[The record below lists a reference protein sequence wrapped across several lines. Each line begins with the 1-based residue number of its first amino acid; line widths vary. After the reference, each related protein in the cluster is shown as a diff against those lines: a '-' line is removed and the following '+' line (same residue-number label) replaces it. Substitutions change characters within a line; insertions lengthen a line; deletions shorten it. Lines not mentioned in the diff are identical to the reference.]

1 MQISKTAAQS
11 ALTKTLL
18 GTHTVQAATFNDRVR
33 ATIAEQQDVAKRGS
47 KAGTGVAR

>member
-1 MQISKTAAQS
+1 MQVSKTAAQD

-33 ATIAEQQDVAKRGS
+33 ATIAAEQNTAKRGG
-47 KAGTGVAR
+47 KAGAEVAK